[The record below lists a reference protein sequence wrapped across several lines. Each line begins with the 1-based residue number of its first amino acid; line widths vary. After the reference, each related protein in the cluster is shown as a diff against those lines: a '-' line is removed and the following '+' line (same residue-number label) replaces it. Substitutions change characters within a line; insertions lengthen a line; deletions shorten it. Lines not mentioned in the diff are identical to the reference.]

1 MRANRSATGGANRRL
16 VAARDARLRAPTK
29 TEQHPFVEASDLQ
42 HDSICPCCCSH
53 LNLSTRR
60 PRHSIALQQTEG
72 GNPVL
77 APVACVATHTES
89 SRHRP

>member
-1 MRANRSATGGANRRL
+1 VRANRSATGGANRRL

-29 TEQHPFVEASDLQ
+29 TEQQLPSVWKLLIYNTAFAPVQLLPQPEHP
-42 HDSICPCCCSH
+42 
-53 LNLSTRR
+53 

-72 GNPVL
+72 GTPVL